1 MLPVKNWAKNLSFH
15 PQEIHS
21 PQNETELVNILKNNP
36 QRKVRVRGSSHSWTG
51 GIVSNDIFIHLD
63 KTQGLI
69 SFDKAASTATAYAG
83 TKLSLLCE
91 EIFKHDLAMINQ
103 GDINKQSLAG
113 ALSTGTHGTGVKL
126 QSISNQVLSSKL
138 VTAEGEV
145 LEINSG
151 DLKDALGVSFGS
163 LGILSEVKLQL
174 RPVYRLKLESFA
186 ESMHEALVKVD
197 QRRENNR
204 HFEMFYFPVGD
215 WSLIKIMNETDEDVT
230 ISGLSDRINDVVIEN
245 WLYEL
250 LNRLAASTKSY
261 KKIDLLMRKFISP
274 QQRVHWSHRLFP
286 TDRNVRFMEMEYNLP
301 IEKFEVVFDEMKWV
315 INKRKFQT
323 LLPIE
328 IRFVKGD
335 SLWLSPA
342 YGRDSVYFAV
352 HTYVKEDYR
361 PYFSAMEEIFKR
373 HKGRPHWGKMHTL
386 KAADFQEIYP
396 RWEQFCEMRKKLDPQ
411 GIFINNHLQ
420 ELFGL

>member
-21 PQNETELVNILKNNP
+21 PHDENELVRILKNNP
-36 QRKVRVRGSSHSWTG
+36 KRKVRVRGSAHSWTG
-51 GIVSNDIFIHLD
+51 GIVSDDIFIHLD
-63 KTQGLI
+63 KMQGLL
-69 SFDKAASTATAYAG
+69 SFDKTASTATAYTG

-126 QSISNQVLSSKL
+126 QSISNQVLSTKL
-138 VTAEGEV
+138 VTAQGEV

-174 RPVYRLKLESFA
+174 RPSYRLKLESFA
-186 ESMHEALVKVD
+186 EDMNEALLKVD
-197 QRRENNR
+197 QRRESNR

-215 WSLIKIMNETDEDVT
+215 WSLIKMMNETNEDVSIT
-230 ISGLSDRINDVVIEN
+230 GLSDRINDVVIEN

-261 KKIDLLMRKFISP
+261 KKIDSLMRTFISP
-274 QQRVHWSHRLFP
+274 QKRVNWSHRLFP

-301 IEKFEVVFDEMKWV
+301 LEKFEVVFDEMKWA
-315 INKRKFQT
+315 INKGKFQT

-335 SLWLSPA
+335 TLLLSPA

-361 PYFSAMEEIFKR
+361 PYFLVMEEIFKR

-386 KAADFQEIYP
+386 KAVDLKEIYP
-396 RWEQFCEMRKKLDPQ
+396 RWEDFCDLRKKLDPH
-411 GIFINNHLQ
+411 GIFINNHLK